1 MHEIYELKETLCK
14 QLEEYGRKGEL
25 NAAILE
31 RVDMLAHAVKN
42 LDKIIESYEEE
53 GSAEYS
59 NTDGGSYRGRS
70 YRNMPRHVSRDRGTS
85 MKRDSMGRY
94 SRYDGNSYDGGV
106 EDMVDSIRSMMNEL
120 PQEVQRD
127 AQRFVQKLENQM

>member
-1 MHEIYELKETLCK
+1 MHEIYALKDILCK

-42 LDKIIESYEEE
+42 LDKIIESYEGEE
-53 GSAEYS
+53 EYS
-59 NTDGGSYRGRS
+59 NADGTSYRGRS
-70 YRNMPRHVSRDRGTS
+70 YRGIRPMSRDRGTS
-85 MKRDSMGRY
+85 MKRDNMGRY
-94 SRYDGNSYDGGV
+94 SRYDGNSYTDGM

>member
-1 MHEIYELKETLCK
+1 MHEIYALKDILCK

-42 LDKIIESYEEE
+42 LDKIIEGYEEE
-53 GSAEYS
+53 GGEEYS
-59 NTDGGSYRGRS
+59 NADGRSYRGRS
-70 YRNMPRHVSRDRGTS
+70 YRGNMSRNRGTS